1 MMSKD
6 ELSQVIGTRLQRLRK
21 SRGYLQQDIAD
32 VLGLKKQTIS
42 GYEKGRFM
50 PDFLVL
56 VNLATLYDVS
66 LDYICGR
73 VDVDGQT
80 LTGTPLHILTP
91 KELGDLKENL
101 RMAKKALAKLDNIE
115 GVLNELTKK
124 GNE

>member
-6 ELSQVIGTRLQRLRK
+6 ELSRVIGTRLQRLRK